1 MRKIDSIV
9 FHMSETPPSMNIG
22 VEEIRKWHLERD
34 FDDIGYHFVIRK
46 SGKIERG
53 RPIHKAGAHCRG
65 KNRDSIGVCYV
76 GGWEGNDDRTY
87 AQSDAMHKLVEQLT
101 AIFGSLDM
109 FGHYEFN
116 KDKTCP
122 NFNPKQEFWYIAKNG
137 GDC

>member
-1 MRKIDSIV
+1 MREINSIV
-9 FHMSETPPSMNIG
+9 FHVSETPENMDIG
-22 VEEIRKWHLERD
+22 VEEIREWHLERG

-46 SGKIERG
+46 DGTIERG
-53 RPIHKAGAHCRG
+53 RWVGYVGAHCRG

-76 GGWEGNDDRTY
+76 GGWDGKDDRTN
-87 AQSDAMHKLVEQLT
+87 AQRDAMHTLVEQLT
-101 AIFGSLDM
+101 AIFGSLDV

-122 NFNPKQEFWYIAKNG
+122 NFNPRQEFWYIAKNG